1 MSYIYIEVPLSILIV
16 LVAKLRPLI
25 QVMLNIEISFV
36 INHKKKKKNQLE
48 YLVARV
54 LRIQHSAAI

>member
-36 INHKKKKKNQLE
+36 INHKKKKKKKK
-48 YLVARV
+48 R
-54 LRIQHSAAI
+54 R